1 MGGIRLKTP
10 AELAKMRQAG
20 RITAEVL
27 RLVAEMA
34 EPGVTTEQLD
44 RAAEQHIRD
53 SGAAPAFKGYRGFPA
68 TICASIDSEVVH
80 GIPGPRELREGEL
93 LKVDVGVVSDGLYAD
108 AAVTVPMGRVT
119 QAARGLMRATQGALE
134 AAVAI
139 VRAGVR
145 VHDISAAIQAAAER
159 EGFSVVRDYTGH
171 GIGRA
176 LHEEPTVPNF
186 VVPGLVRNSPVLEAG
201 AVVAIEPMLNAGT
214 FRTEVLSNGWTVVTK
229 DRELSAHFEHTVAVE
244 ESGPVV
250 LTLP

>member
-1 MGGIRLKTP
+1 VGGIRLKTP